1 MKVTLERKNKAVHFV
16 TTNEE
21 GSSIDLD
28 GSPEIGGEGKGVR
41 PMELMLMG
49 IAGCSS
55 IDLVIFLEKM
65 RQPLEDIKVEVDATR
80 REGEVPSLFKTITLH
95 YQLFGQ
101 LDEDKVVKAIK
112 LSLEKYCSVAK
123 ILEHSATIDYTYS
136 INPAS

>member
-16 TTNEE
+16 TTNEQ
-21 GSSIDLD
+21 GNSIDLD

-41 PMELMLMG
+41 PMQLMLMG

-65 RQPLEDIKVEVDATR
+65 RQPLEDIKVEVVATR
-80 REGEVPSLFKTITLH
+80 REGEVPSLFKTITLDF
-95 YQLFGQ
+95 QLFGN
-101 LDEDKVVKAIK
+101 LAEDKVVKAIE

-123 ILEHSATIDYTYS
+123 ILEKTATIDYTFT
-136 INPAS
+136 INPA